1 MRYIF
6 KKKRNIFLISLLDFL
21 GSIVFFPFKLF
32 KKKIPGNIGKILIIR
47 LDHIGDVVF
56 STMVPQNLKAH
67 YKGAKITLLAGSWAR
82 DIVINN
88 PYIDEV
94 ICYDAPWFDKNKK
107 GLPEIIKFVK
117 LCAEIRK
124 HNYDI
129 GFDLRGDLRHILL
142 MFWGNVKFRVG
153 LGVTGGSFL
162 LHKEIQYRDNVH
174 SLERN
179 LNILRGMDISIVN
192 DQLQL
197 YSSSKEKAFVSDFL
211 LRNMR
216 GTGDAFAVI
225 HPFSRN
231 ISKNWLNKRFARLIA
246 KLSTDYDL
254 RVIAIGSAKDKKQ
267 IDEIIHLSGVDA
279 INAAESISLGA
290 LLELFKK
297 ASLFIGVDS
306 APSHIAGLSK
316 KPSVVLYSG
325 TNNPDEWALVSKDAV
340 IIQKDISCKGC
351 EKTDCR
357 DNICMDLISVD
368 DVLEAVDKV
377 VGYK

>member
-6 KKKRNIFLISLLDFL
+6 KKKRNIFLVSLFDFF
-21 GSIVFFPFKLF
+21 GSIVFLPFKLF

-56 STMVPQNLKAH
+56 STMVPQNLKSH
-67 YKGAKITLLAGSWAR
+67 YKGAKITLLVGSWAR

-107 GLPEIIKFVK
+107 GFSEVIKFIK
-117 LCAEIRK
+117 LCSELRK
-124 HNYDI
+124 HDYDI

-142 MFWGNVKFRVG
+142 MLWGNVKFRVG
-153 LGVTGGSFL
+153 LGITGGSFL
-162 LHKEIQYRDNVH
+162 LHKKIEYRDNVN
-174 SLERN
+174 SLEHN
-179 LNILRGMDISIVN
+179 LDSLRGMNMAVVN
-192 DQLQL
+192 DSLQL
-197 YSSSKEKAFVSDFL
+197 YSSQKEKTFIGNFLQKHSIGETDAFV
-211 LRNMR
+211 
-216 GTGDAFAVI
+216 VI

-231 ISKNWLNKRFARLIA
+231 ISKNWLDERFARLIA
-246 KLSTDYDL
+246 KLNKDYGL
-254 RVIAIGSAKDKKQ
+254 RIVIIGSEKDKKQ
-267 IDEIIHLSGVDA
+267 IDGIIQLSGIDA
-279 INAAESISLGA
+279 INSAGSISLGA

-297 ASLFIGVDS
+297 AGLFIGVDS

-325 TNNPDEWALVSKDAV
+325 TNNPDEWALVSEAAA

-351 EKTDCR
+351 ERTDCR
-357 DNICMDLISVD
+357 DNICMDLISVY

-377 VGYK
+377 FKK